1 VRPGVVSTIRVN
13 PKDCMSI
20 IDVIALTGID
30 TTGMSFAAMTSLA
43 LSSLLETA
51 RQNGQVPTR
60 DGFEFNEMMLPW
72 ASGIRSKR
80 KLEITEAIGNLGS
93 KIHAPPIVSRLALS
107 AMMKP
112 AEAVSSQVSPSE
124 LRQAQVRLTE
134 LLQKQDLADG
144 GKVVWMEQDQKEY
157 DQLYEIVYPEG

>member
-72 ASGIRSKR
+72 ANGVRNKK
-80 KLEITEAIGNLGS
+80 KLEITAAIGNLGS
-93 KIHAPPIVSRLALS
+93 KLCAPPIASRLAL
-107 AMMKP
+107 AAATKP
-112 AEAVSSQVSPSE
+112 VESTIAQTSPSE

-144 GKVVWMEQDQKEY
+144 GKVIWQKEDQVEY
-157 DQLYEIVYPEG
+157 DQLYRIVYPEG